1 MKRFLAVTLMVLGFA
16 AGVEAEPALKTAV
29 IQLQERPRQH
39 LLDGVIEAVNQ
50 GTISAQTQGQVEEI
64 LFDVDNFVEAG
75 AVIIRLKDR
84 EQKAQVSRAEA
95 ALKEAS
101 ARLEEAR
108 KEQQRIKGIFEKKLV
123 SRAAMD
129 KADAALKAAVARL
142 EAAQA
147 GLEQAREQLEYTRVR
162 APYAGI
168 VTERHVEVGEIAR
181 PGQKLI
187 SGISLENLRVNVDVP
202 QSQIQAIRTHN
213 QASVRTP
220 DGDWIS
226 AEKVTI
232 FPFAQPGSNT
242 FKVRLQLPG
251 GIQHLFPGMYVK
263 TAFVVG
269 MQKELMVPQQ
279 AVVFRSEVTGVYVV
293 NADGKISLRHI
304 RTGSRSRDG
313 MLQVLAGLD
322 AGEQVALDPIAAGV
336 LLKQQL
342 VEQAHE

>member
-1 MKRFLAVTLMVLGFA
+1 MKRFLTVALMVLGYA
-16 AGVEAEPALKTAV
+16 AGVQAESALKTAT

-95 ALKEAS
+95 TLKEAG

-202 QSQIQAIRTHN
+202 QSLIQAIRAHD
-213 QASVRTP
+213 QASVQTP

-226 AEKVTI
+226 AQKITI

-242 FKVRLQLPG
+242 FKVRLQLPA

-269 MQKELMVPQQ
+269 KQKELMVPQQ
-279 AVVFRSEVTGVYVV
+279 AVVYRSEVTGVYVV
-293 NADGKISLRHI
+293 GTDGKVSLRHI
-304 RTGSRSRDG
+304 RTGSRSQDG

-336 LLKQQL
+336 LLKEQL
-342 VEQAHE
+342 AEQAHE